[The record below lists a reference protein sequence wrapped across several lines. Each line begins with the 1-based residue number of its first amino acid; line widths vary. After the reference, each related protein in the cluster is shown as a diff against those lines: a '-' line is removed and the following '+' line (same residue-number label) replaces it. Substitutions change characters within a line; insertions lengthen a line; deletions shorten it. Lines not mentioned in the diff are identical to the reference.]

1 MILAVSTFAS
11 SDQANE
17 ERDVFTS
24 AQTTASSIIFT
35 QRESLAYTTRYSLWL
50 AGFISKRDVEISRA
64 ILAQR
69 LNVIDIENQT
79 MGARL
84 DPEFLAAL
92 RLSDRLLARS
102 PDGLLPERDRDA
114 IKAEAQTFLTEI
126 LGQSRSLVV
135 AYQQE
140 LDQHLV
146 AVAEKRRAESFRNLF
161 LLSSLIILTSIFI
174 VWGGFRFRRQI
185 RNTQAYIDS
194 ELEALEASRL
204 ELVEAN
210 TTVRTLE
217 ELNESKNDFISTVNH
232 ELRTPLTSIIG
243 YVDLLKSE
251 IEPGANPRVD
261 SMIDVVDKNAL
272 VLLNLVESILSLS
285 RLDSKVPQPFSEVV
299 NLITTVE
306 KAIYVLTP
314 QTKSANIEIKLTYN
328 PDNDYL
334 VLGDANQLSQV
345 FVNLISNAV
354 KFSPQK
360 SEISISF
367 SRILNEKMENF
378 ISVDISDRGIGIPE
392 KEIPELFHRFFRAS
406 NAVSKQVMGT
416 GLGLAIVAKI
426 VQMHNGAILVE
437 SKEGQGSTFRVNLPA
452 FISPIDEVILE
463 KRATVLRR
471 AISAIRSADLSE
483 LKDVCHE
490 MGGALGIYGLDELG
504 AQVLAFSRSVDSNR
518 SNDAKVSESRLQLL
532 VLLEEADQRLSKQGD
547 TDAR

>member
-1 MILAVSTFAS
+1 M
-11 SDQANE
+11 
-17 ERDVFTS
+17 
-24 AQTTASSIIFT
+24 
-35 QRESLAYTTRYSLWL
+35 
-50 AGFISKRDVEISRA
+50 
-64 ILAQR
+64 AQR

-84 DPEFLAAL
+84 DPQFLAAL
-92 RLSDRLLARS
+92 RLSDKLLAQS
-102 PDGLLPERDRDA
+102 PDGLLPESGRDA
-114 IKAEAQTFLTEI
+114 IKADAQTFLTEI

-146 AVAEKRRAESFRNLF
+146 AVAEKRRAESLRNLS

-185 RNTQAYIDS
+185 RKTQAYIDS

-217 ELNESKNDFISTVNH
+217 QLNESKNDFISTVNH

-251 IEPGANPRVD
+251 IEPGVNARVD

-285 RLDSKVPQPFSEVV
+285 KLDSKPPQPFVEEV

-306 KAIYVLTP
+306 KAKYVLTP
-314 QTKSANIEIKLTYN
+314 QATAANIKITLDFN

-334 VLGDANQLSQV
+334 VIGDANQLSQV

-354 KFSPQK
+354 KFSPQN
-360 SEISISF
+360 SAISIRF
-367 SRILNEKMENF
+367 SRILNEEMENF
-378 ISVDISDRGIGIPE
+378 VSVAISDQGIGIPE

-406 NAVSKQVMGT
+406 NAVNKQVVGT

-426 VQMHNGAILVE
+426 VEMHAGAILVE
-437 SKEGQGSTFRVNLPA
+437 SKEGHGSTFKVNLPA

-463 KRATVLRR
+463 KRAEVLKR
-471 AISAIRSADLSE
+471 AIAAIKAAELRE
-483 LKDVCHE
+483 LKAVCHE

-504 AQVLAFSRSVDSNR
+504 AQVLQLSRDVEMHR
-518 SNDAKVSESRLQLL
+518 SNASKVSELRLQ
-532 VLLEEADQRLSKQGD
+532 VLSSLEKADERLSKQGKS
-547 TDAR
+547 

>member
-1 MILAVSTFAS
+1 
-11 SDQANE
+11 
-17 ERDVFTS
+17 
-24 AQTTASSIIFT
+24 
-35 QRESLAYTTRYSLWL
+35 
-50 AGFISKRDVEISRA
+50 
-64 ILAQR
+64 
-69 LNVIDIENQT
+69 

-102 PDGLLPERDRDA
+102 PDGLLPESDRDA

-146 AVAEKRRAESFRNLF
+146 AVAEKRRAESLRNLS